1 MLYGV
6 NVLYNQDELLA
17 VAAEWTRL
25 ASHDA
30 LLILVQS
37 FEQDLVNALA
47 HALLALPA
55 GWETLAYEN
64 CGAAEARTVVLRRSG
79 GVGAISVPPAV
90 LKRRHV
96 STAKC
101 GLVYY
106 IHVPRAL
113 PSTLYP
119 AGFDGGS
126 YAGSTIQSSMNP
138 SAPAMEIFYQHRGRK
153 HLADLD
159 GGTHHSKQ
167 FQHAID
173 VHRAEPGG
181 DPNYLP
187 FTRDDTENVTVTK
200 WDRRDGQSAF
210 DLIDETIDHE
220 QEALDA
226 LGQLYPVGKRLAQ
239 SSRAGQLDTDICSD
253 GGELTP

>member
-79 GVGAISVPPAV
+79 GVGAI
-90 LKRRHV
+90 
-96 STAKC
+96 
-101 GLVYY
+101 
-106 IHVPRAL
+106 
-113 PSTLYP
+113 
-119 AGFDGGS
+119 
-126 YAGSTIQSSMNP
+126 
-138 SAPAMEIFYQHRGRK
+138 
-153 HLADLD
+153 
-159 GGTHHSKQ
+159 
-167 FQHAID
+167 
-173 VHRAEPGG
+173 
-181 DPNYLP
+181 
-187 FTRDDTENVTVTK
+187 
-200 WDRRDGQSAF
+200 
-210 DLIDETIDHE
+210 
-220 QEALDA
+220 
-226 LGQLYPVGKRLAQ
+226 
-239 SSRAGQLDTDICSD
+239 
-253 GGELTP
+253 